1 MSLFFLPGAGG
12 SAAFWHPVA
21 DRVPANQPR
30 HFFSW
35 PGLGAEPPDPA
46 ISSIDDLVTLVL
58 AKLDTPTDLV
68 AQSMGGLVA
77 VKVALAAPH
86 KVRRLVLTAT
96 SAGVPMTGAQDWRPI
111 YREAFPAAGA
121 WIAEPPPDLSAEIAT
136 LRAPALLLWGDR
148 DPISP
153 VSVGETLLALL
164 PDAKLSVIEGGAH
177 DLAVTHADQ
186 VAALISAHLTG

>member
-12 SAAFWHPVA
+12 AAAFWHPVA
-21 DRVPANQPR
+21 DRLPADRAR

-46 ISSIDDLVTLVL
+46 IASIDDLVALVL
-58 AKLDTPTDLV
+58 AKLDGPADLV

-77 VKVALAAPH
+77 VRAAVAAPQ

-96 SAGVPMTGAQDWRPI
+96 SAGVPMTGAQDWRPL
-111 YREAFPAAGA
+111 YREAFPDAGA
-121 WIAEPPPDLSAEIAT
+121 WIADPQPDLSAQIVT
-136 LRAPALLLWGDR
+136 LRAPTLLLWGDR

-153 VSVGETLLALL
+153 VNVGQTLLSLL

-186 VAALISAHLTG
+186 VAALIAAHLTD